1 MHMLYLHVIV
11 SSARMRR
18 VRHGAEVSDT
28 LVVVVMAIA
37 TGVSG
42 LRAVAAVGVRVL

>member
-1 MHMLYLHVIV
+1 
-11 SSARMRR
+11 
-18 VRHGAEVSDT
+18 
-28 LVVVVMAIA
+28 VVVVMAIA